1 MTPLVYDDRR
11 LERWGHEFVT
21 PGMEEI
27 MSRYLDTPP
36 SVSPPSPD
44 LPTHIR
50 TNPRLKGVL
59 WTVAIG
65 GAIAIVFAVVVSH
78 VV

>member
-1 MTPLVYDDRR
+1 
-11 LERWGHEFVT
+11 
-21 PGMEEI
+21 MEEI

-50 TNPRLKGVL
+50 TNSRLKGVL
-59 WTVAIG
+59 WTVTIG
-65 GAIAIVFAVVVSH
+65 GAIVIIFAVVVSH